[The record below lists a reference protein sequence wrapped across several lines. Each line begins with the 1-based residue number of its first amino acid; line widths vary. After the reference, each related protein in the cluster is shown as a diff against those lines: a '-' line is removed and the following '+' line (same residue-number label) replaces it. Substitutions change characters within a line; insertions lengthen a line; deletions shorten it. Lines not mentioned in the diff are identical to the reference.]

1 MEIYRNIDEIKKDN
15 STVISVGTF
24 DGVHLA
30 HKQVLD
36 KVIELAANKHSRSFI
51 VTFDPHPQEVLK
63 NKTPEIKLLTTTD
76 EKLRLFQEIGIDNVL
91 VIKFTENFS
100 KTTAREFYE
109 NLLYAKIGLCDLVV
123 GYDHGFGRNRE
134 GDFQMLVSMGKE
146 FGFSVH
152 RVEEIDINDTKVSST
167 NIRHLLLEGDIEK
180 ANSLLGYKYSF
191 DAKVIEGDKMG
202 RELGFPTANLEP
214 VAENKVIPLNGV
226 YAVYVVYKGIE
237 YKGMMNIGYR
247 PTVREDSERVIEVN
261 ILEFAGDIYGENL
274 IVKFTGR
281 VRDELKFGSKDELIE
296 QIKIDRKN
304 VLKILNNK

>member
-1 MEIYRNIDEIKKDN
+1 
-15 STVISVGTF
+15 
-24 DGVHLA
+24 
-30 HKQVLD
+30 
-36 KVIELAANKHSRSFI
+36 
-51 VTFDPHPQEVLK
+51 
-63 NKTPEIKLLTTTD
+63 
-76 EKLRLFQEIGIDNVL
+76 
-91 VIKFTENFS
+91 
-100 KTTAREFYE
+100 
-109 NLLYAKIGLCDLVV
+109 
-123 GYDHGFGRNRE
+123 
-134 GDFQMLVSMGKE
+134 
-146 FGFSVH
+146 
-152 RVEEIDINDTKVSST
+152 
-167 NIRHLLLEGDIEK
+167 
-180 ANSLLGYKYSF
+180 LLGYKYSF